1 MEPLAPDSNE
11 SDIAR
16 LESAV
21 RALAE
26 SHLAQR
32 DENEKLRSEIE
43 ARDRR
48 IERLESELRRFQQS
62 RRDVA
67 QRIDALVAEI
77 ERLES
82 RVAAPAPG
90 A

>member
-11 SDIAR
+11 SDIER
-16 LESAV
+16 LEGAV
-21 RALAE
+21 QALADR
-26 SHLAQR
+26 HLAQR
-32 DENEKLRSEIE
+32 DENEKLRSEVE

>member
-1 MEPLAPDSNE
+1 LEPLAPDSNE